1 MKHLSILKRK
11 AGFVIITLLL
21 SLTSCE
27 KKEDYGRLLYTSDD
41 PMGSL
46 FWSESSDEVFYTVET
61 GYYNKPLYVIDINTK
76 NSRKIADIATNYG
89 NSIFQKDNKIYYF
102 NDAEYNNVKLY
113 SVNVSGSAPQLII
126 DSMQTPVFSRKYIA
140 FTRTF
145 TTDTTFTYKTI
156 LYDLETGTETAINGE
171 SLYMPAAIS
180 PDGSRVLLRSF
191 DEDSSNNF
199 FSIYDTG
206 TGQLTSLPVTNQYY
220 DLFRFFWIDNEVY
233 GFRGSYSGID
243 ILNIK
248 TGVKLN
254 LSETLDYSH
263 SYVLSPSGKMLAYV
277 IAEEPAMASGI
288 VGSHYFLHI
297 INTGTSAKTII
308 DLKRDYVY
316 EGTVTFSPDDTRIA
330 YIRDY
335 FDIYLV
341 SL

>member
-11 AGFVIITLLL
+11 AGFVIISLLL

-27 KKEDYGRLLYTSDD
+27 KEEDYGRLLYSSDD
-41 PMGSL
+41 PIGSL
-46 FWSESSDEVFYTVET
+46 FWSESSDEVFYTFET
-61 GYYNKPLYVIDINTK
+61 GYYNKPLYAIDINTK
-76 NSRKIADIATNYG
+76 NSRKIADIAMNYG
-89 NSIFQKDNKIYYF
+89 NSIFQKDSKIFYF
-102 NDAEYNNVKLY
+102 NDAEYTNVKLY
-113 SVNVSGSAPQLII
+113 SVNVSGSTPELIL
-126 DSMQTPVFSRKYIA
+126 DSLQGPVLSKKYVA
-140 FTRTF
+140 FLRLYF
-145 TTDTTFTYKTI
+145 NPDTSYFKTI
-156 LYDLETGTETAINGE
+156 LYDIDNKTEHAIE
-171 SLYMPAAIS
+171 SGHSDMPAAIS

-191 DEDSSNNF
+191 DEDSSDNF
-199 FSIYDTG
+199 FSIYNTG
-206 TGQLTSLPVTNQYY
+206 TGKLTSFPVTNYYY

-248 TGVKLN
+248 TGLKLN

-277 IAEEPAMASGI
+277 VAEEPAMASGI

-308 DLKRDYVY
+308 DLERDYVY